1 MRKILKKLIPLFTM
15 ALLTSLM
22 LTSTYATGYRDVP
35 GHWAEQQIMRWSN
48 LGYLTGYGDGTFG
61 PNDEISRA
69 QLAVIMTNLLGYT
82 EQAENTFG
90 LPEDA
95 WYLSFILRA
104 VEAGILPDNWQE
116 TPCDAGLTREEA
128 MYIIAA
134 AAGLKESQVSPTEY
148 YTDGSTVSDWAAGAV
163 SAMTEAGYVGG
174 FPDGGVHPK
183 DTFTRAE
190 VVTILNNM
198 YPAVYNRAGTYSE
211 NVTGL
216 TLITTGDVRLKDMT
230 IDGDLFLT
238 RGTAGQSVILDD
250 VTVTG
255 EIVNQGGAKV
265 LIYNDTYTTS
275 GFVSGDRTVSIPKG
289 STANLFDASRY
300 YYNEDGWYS
309 YQSDYYD
316 AAVGIDVSSHQGK
329 IDWQAV
335 ADSGVEFAMI
345 RVGFRG
351 YTVGNV
357 NLDTRFLYNI
367 QGALDAGL
375 DVGVYFFSQAIT
387 VEEAVE
393 EARFVIENISQYEIT
408 YPVVFDWETI
418 SGDHARTDG
427 MSSAMLNQCAQA
439 FADEIAKAGYTPS
452 IYTYTWLG
460 YNMYDQA
467 MLADYHTWVADYKTA
482 PQYYFGF
489 DMWQY
494 SSSGTVPGI
503 EGNVD
508 LDIAFRLRQ

>member
-1 MRKILKKLIPLFTM
+1 MRRIWRKTIPLLAL
-15 ALLTSLM
+15 ALLTSLL
-22 LTSTYATGYRDVP
+22 LTSAYATGYRDVP
-35 GHWAEQQIMRWSN
+35 GHWAERQIMRWSD
-48 LGYLTGYGDGTFG
+48 LGYLTGYGDATFG
-61 PNDEISRA
+61 PDDAISRA

-95 WYLSFILRA
+95 WYLSFVLRA
-104 VEAGILPDNWQE
+104 VEAGMFPDNWQE
-116 TPCDAGLTREEA
+116 TPCDAGLAREEA

-134 AAGLKESQVSPTEY
+134 AAGLKLSDVSPTEY
-148 YTDGSTVSDWAAGAV
+148 YTDGDTVSDWAAGAV

-183 DTFTRAE
+183 DVFTRAE

-211 NVTGL
+211 DVAGL
-216 TLITTGDVRLKDMT
+216 TVINTGDVRLKDMV

-238 RGTAGQSVILDD
+238 RGLEGQSVILDH

-255 EIVNQGGAKV
+255 EIVNRGGADV
-265 LIYNDTYTTS
+265 LVYDDAYPVG
-275 GFVSGDRTVSIPKG
+275 GFVYGSSTVSIPAG
-289 STANLFDASRY
+289 STANLFDPARY

-309 YQSDYYD
+309 YRSDYYD
-316 AAVGIDVSSHQGK
+316 ASVGIDVSSHQGK

-351 YTVGNV
+351 YTVGSV

-387 VEEAVE
+387 PEEAEE
-393 EARFVIENISQYEIT
+393 EARFVLENIQGYDIT

-427 MSSAMLNQCAQA
+427 MTSEMLNRCAQA
-439 FADEIAKAGYTPS
+439 FTGVIAEAGYTPS

-460 YNMYDQA
+460 YNLYDQTL
-467 MLADYHTWVADYKTA
+467 LADYHTWVADYKA
-482 PQYYFGF
+482 VPEYYFGF
-489 DMWQY
+489 DMLQY
-494 SSSGTVPGI
+494 SSTGTVPGI
-503 EGNVD
+503 EGDVD
-508 LDIAFRLRQ
+508 LDIAFRLME